1 MLRAFQRA
9 TPTTC
14 RDSQRRRAFFNF
26 TRFSSTPPFAR
37 NESETQSYH
46 ERKILPYRR
55 NELYKIIAD
64 VESYSNF
71 VPYCCSSRVLQD
83 KAWQDGTT
91 EMEAELTVGFL
102 AFRESYVSTVTCKP
116 DEFVEAV
123 ASSSSPL
130 FKTLTTVWR
139 LQPVSSSHHFSTSLP
154 QDISARSFAS
164 QTLVDQGPTLVTLD
178 LAFAFANPM
187 HATISAAFFGQVS
200 KLMVKAFEQRC
211 IALYGPRTD

>member
-9 TPTTC
+9 TT
-14 RDSQRRRAFFNF
+14 RHEQRTFFNF
-26 TRFSSTPPFAR
+26 SKFSSTDPLAHNDP
-37 NESETQSYH
+37 ETQDYH
-46 ERKILPYRR
+46 EQRILPYRR

-71 VPYCCSSRVLQD
+71 VPYCTRSRILES

-91 EMEAELTVGFL
+91 VMEAELTVGFL

-116 DEFVEAV
+116 NECVEAV
-123 ASSSSPL
+123 ASTSSPL
-130 FKTLTTVWR
+130 FKTLTTTWR
-139 LQPVSSSHHFSTSLP
+139 LQPISASSLRLSTSLS
-154 QDISARSFAS
+154 QDVSARSFAS
-164 QTLVDQGPTLVTLD
+164 RTPLDQGPTLVTLD
-178 LAFAFANPM
+178 LAFAFANPV
-187 HATISAAFFGQVS
+187 HATVSVAFFGQMS